1 MNSPGPTAS
10 SSTSPTPRTATSP
23 YAISKREV
31 VSGAFAPVS
40 RCEGGNGSNWVEV
53 VAADANLIN
62 RLDLERAVRAAFY
75 R

>member
-10 SSTSPTPRTATSP
+10 SSTATSP

-40 RCEGGNGSNWVEV
+40 RCEGGNGSNWVEI
-53 VAADANLIN
+53 VAAN
-62 RLDLERAVRAAFY
+62 
-75 R
+75 

>member
-10 SSTSPTPRTATSP
+10 SSTAISP
-23 YAISKREV
+23 YATSKREV
-31 VSGAFAPVS
+31 VSGALAPVS
-40 RCEGGNGSNWVEV
+40 RCEGGNGANWVED